1 VNKEEYEKDMKVQKE
16 IIDEL
21 CRMIETSDIKL
32 KPKVMIIKVLNAY
45 ATLRS
50 DLLKIRMKEYK

>member
-1 VNKEEYEKDMKVQKE
+1 MNKEEYEKDMKVQKE